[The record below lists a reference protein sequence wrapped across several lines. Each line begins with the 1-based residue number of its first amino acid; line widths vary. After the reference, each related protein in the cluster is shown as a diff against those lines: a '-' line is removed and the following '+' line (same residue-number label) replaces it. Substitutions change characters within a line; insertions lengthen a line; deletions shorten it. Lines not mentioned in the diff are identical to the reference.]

1 MVTTKRNPALV
12 VVQLSG
18 GNDALNTVVP
28 YNNGIYHDSR
38 GAIHLS
44 EENVIDLNGT
54 LGLHPSMGPIKNL
67 WDQGNVAIINGIGYP
82 APNRSH
88 FRSMDIWHTA
98 ESDHIAPD
106 GWLGRTIRELDPAH
120 DNVITGINFGR
131 GLPRALH
138 CKGVPVA
145 SVGNLATYGLM
156 PDIEDQRTRGRALD
170 VFARMYGPAE
180 GRDAMLEAIGETGM
194 GAFLGAD
201 ILRGAPQQYSSGVE
215 YADNNIAQSM
225 RDIAQV
231 MLADLGTRIFYAQHG
246 SFDTHAGE
254 LLNHA
259 KLWDEVSTAISD
271 FFADLKE
278 HGREQDA
285 MVLVFSEFG
294 RRIKDNGS
302 GTDHGSGGV
311 AFVIGS
317 SVKGGLYGEYPSLEP
332 SEQVEGDMRYNN
344 DFRGT
349 YATLLDGWMGMDPH
363 TILDGHYEQFDMIR
377 RATNGI

>member
-1 MVTTKRNPALV
+1 MVTTKRNTALV

-285 MVLVFSEFG
+285 VVLVFSEFG